1 MKNIFI
7 TILCFLSINCT
18 AQLYVS
24 SNSYLYVKDRVLFVN
39 QDINL
44 QNNGFVY
51 LRNESQ
57 LVQGLATTT
66 STNRG
71 QGKVSLFQEG
81 TSDNFDYNYWCSPVG
96 NSSTTTGNENFGI
109 LMLNSPTSVT
119 ASTPAVALPLSNYN
133 GTSQPLQIASRWIY
147 KFVNSTNYS
156 QWLFL
161 GANPSL
167 LPGEGFTM
175 KGTSGTDTTVI
186 EGNTIQNNPGSAQRY
201 DFRGKPNNGTIPVSV
216 LTNNYTLTGNP
227 YPSAM
232 NVSAFLLDPSNAAG
246 TGIAYYYENDKN
258 VNSHLVVQYRGGYG
272 TFAPGDPATNGIYTP
287 ATFNS
292 YNDDGSLNSIGPS
305 SGAVYQ
311 RKFAPIGQGF
321 MIHGAA
327 TGTVSLKNSYRVY
340 YKESNTLSHFERVA
354 TNADSNTSPQDTTSV
369 EIPHLRINTILNNQ
383 FTRQIALAFLP
394 QATDS
399 IDRGIDAKNMTTDLP
414 TDAYFFL
421 EEEPYIIQGI
431 AFEQSK
437 RIKLGVKSGG
447 NSTFKF
453 YIAEVINFDENQDI
467 YVYDALDNSYHDIKN
482 GTYEVTIPAG
492 VFNNRFEIT
501 FLSETLGTPE
511 LSNQNFIVTQNL
523 ALQKLNI
530 LNPNLASVQT
540 IQLYDI
546 SGKRIYESKKLDV
559 SESYSIST
567 EALSEG
573 VYILNLTTSDNLKFS
588 QKVII
593 SKLKS

>member
-7 TILCFLSINCT
+7 AIVSFLSLNCS

-24 SNSYLYVKDRVLFVN
+24 SNSYMFVKDRVLFVN

-57 LVQGLATTT
+57 LVQGLSTTT

-96 NSSTTTGNENFGI
+96 NSSAVTGNESFGI
-109 LMLNSPTSVT
+109 LMLNRPTSLTV
-119 ASTPAVALPLSNYN
+119 STPAIAFPTSNFD

-147 KFVNSTNYS
+147 KFINSTTYS
-156 QWLFL
+156 QWAFI
-161 GANPSL
+161 GANPTL

-175 KGTSGTDTTVI
+175 KGTSGTDATII
-186 EGNTIQNNPGSAQRY
+186 EGNTIQNNSGSAQRY

-216 LTNNYTLTGNP
+216 LANNYTLTGNP

-232 NVSAFLLDPSNAAG
+232 NVSAFLLDPSNTASS
-246 TGIAYYYENDKN
+246 GIAYYYENDKN
-258 VNSHLVVQYRGGYG
+258 VNSHLVILYRGGYG
-272 TFAPGDPATNGIYTP
+272 TFAPVDPATNGIYTP

-305 SGAVYQ
+305 SGAAYQ

-321 MIHGAA
+321 MIYGTA
-327 TGTVSLKNSYRVY
+327 TGTVSLKNSHRAY
-340 YKESNTLSHFERVA
+340 YKESSPLSHFERVA
-354 TNADSNTSPQDTTSV
+354 ANSDSNYSPQDTTSV
-369 EIPHLRINTILNNQ
+369 EVPHFRINTILNNQ

-399 IDRGIDAKNMTTDLP
+399 VDRGIDAKNMTTNLP

-421 EEEPYIIQGI
+421 DEQPYIIQGI
-431 AFEQSK
+431 QFDQSK
-437 RIKLGVKSGG
+437 RIKLGVKSNG

-453 YIAEVINFDENQDI
+453 YIAEITNFDENQDI
-467 YVYDALDNSYHDIKN
+467 YIYDALDNSYHDIKN
-482 GTYEVTIPAG
+482 ETYEVTIPAG
-492 VFNNRFEIT
+492 VFNDRFEIT
-501 FLSETLGTPE
+501 FVSETLGTPDI
-511 LSNQNFIVTQNL
+511 SNQNFRITQNL

-540 IQLYDI
+540 IELYDI
-546 SGKRIYESKKLDV
+546 TGKRIYQSKKLDV
-559 SESYSIST
+559 SETYSIST
-567 EALSEG
+567 EGLSEG